1 MLWKSDAG
9 VNIPIS
15 LLNRESK
22 QFSSRSLVITP
33 GYISHADIDRRER
46 FPFGERRINLQT
58 NMTQKH

>member
-1 MLWKSDAG
+1 VLWKSDAG

-46 FPFGERRINLQT
+46 FPFGERRINL
-58 NMTQKH
+58 